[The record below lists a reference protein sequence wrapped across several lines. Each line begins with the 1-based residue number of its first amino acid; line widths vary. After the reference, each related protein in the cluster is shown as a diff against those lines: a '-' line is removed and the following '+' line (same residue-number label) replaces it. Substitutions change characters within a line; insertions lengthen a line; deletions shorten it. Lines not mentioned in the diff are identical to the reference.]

1 MPRAPHSIS
10 LEAGLDQPGSASGST
25 SPVRRC
31 LLSTQRWVLRH
42 VLQDLKPYTRGI
54 TISLVAG
61 LAMVATSLA
70 VPPLTGAA
78 VDAAESKDLRRVGVL
93 AAVLLVVGVV
103 EAVLVFIRR
112 YTASGY
118 AIRVEQDLRRK
129 AFHHLQRLPLHVHDS
144 MPSGQVISRLVGDLS
159 QLRRFLAFAGP
170 SLLLNALQFL
180 GALILMLRL
189 HPLLTLLTVVLY
201 LPTVYASIAFMRTY
215 KAQARLVRDR
225 NGDVATSVEQSVA
238 GIRIIK
244 SLGRGPHVTALFTG
258 RADDLRAA
266 SITAVRTRAGFWTT
280 LSLVPNLNLAVVA
293 SAGAYGVSQGQLTV
307 GEVGAFLT
315 ALLMLSGP
323 LAMFGANLA
332 AAEEANAAY
341 TRVVELL
348 ETPREILESEHAVV
362 LEPGQPAD
370 VVLED
375 VWFRYAES
383 DQWVLRGV
391 DLTVRAGETVAIVG
405 ATGSGKTTL
414 AMLIPRL
421 YDVTTGT
428 VRLAGV
434 DVRELSAHSLA
445 RTVAVALEEATL
457 FSRSVRDNVV
467 LGRPD
472 ATETEVE
479 AALRAGG
486 AEFVHDLPQG
496 LDTRIGEQG
505 VSLSGGQRQRVA
517 LARAVLARPAVLVL
531 DDPLSAVDVTTEAR
545 VHAALHEVLENVT
558 TLIVAHRPSTLVLAD
573 RVAWIEDGRVRAY
586 GRHEQLLADPDYRA
600 LLSAAHPELVP

>member
-1 MPRAPHSIS
+1 
-10 LEAGLDQPGSASGST
+10 
-25 SPVRRC
+25 
-31 LLSTQRWVLRH
+31 VLG
-42 VLQDLKPYTRGI
+42 DLKPYWRGI
-54 TISLVAG
+54 TVSSVAG
-61 LAMVATSLA
+61 FAMVGTSLA

-78 VDAAESKDLRRVGVL
+78 VDAAELKDLGKVTVL

-103 EAVLVFIRR
+103 EAVLVFVRR

-118 AIRVEQDLRRK
+118 AIKVEQDLRRR

-170 SLLLNALQFL
+170 SLIMNALQFL
-180 GALILMLRL
+180 GALVLMVRL
-189 HPLLTLLTVVLY
+189 HPLLTLLTIVLY
-201 LPTVYASIAFMRTY
+201 LPTVYASIGFMRTY
-215 KAQARLVRDR
+215 KSQAREVRDR

-244 SLGRGPHVTALFTG
+244 SLGRGPHVTSLFAS
-258 RADDLRAA
+258 RADELRDA
-266 SITAVRTRAGFWTT
+266 SIKAVRTRAGFWTS
-280 LSLVPNLNLAVVA
+280 LSLIPNLNLAVVA
-293 SAGAYGVSQGQLTV
+293 AAGAYGVAQGQLTA
-307 GEVGAFLT
+307 GEVAAFLT

-323 LAMFGANLA
+323 MAMFGANLA

-348 ETPREILESEHAVV
+348 DTPREILEAESTVELDPTAPAELV
-362 LEPGQPAD
+362 LD
-370 VVLED
+370 D
-375 VWFRYAES
+375 VWFRYS
-383 DQWVLRGV
+383 DDDQWVLRGV
-391 DLTVRAGETVAIVG
+391 DLTIRAGETVAVVG
-405 ATGSGKTTL
+405 STGSGKTTL
-414 AMLIPRL
+414 AMLVPRL
-421 YDVTTGT
+421 YDATAGA
-428 VRLAGV
+428 VRIAGV
-434 DVRELSAHSLA
+434 DVRGASSHSLA

-472 ATETEVE
+472 ASEDEIE

-486 AEFVHDLPQG
+486 AEFVHDLPEG

-545 VHAALHEVLENVT
+545 VHAALHEVLEHVT
-558 TLIVAHRPSTLVLAD
+558 TLIVAHRPSTLMLAD
-573 RVAWIEDGRVRAY
+573 RVAWLEDGRVRAF
-586 GRHEQLLADPDYRA
+586 GPHEQLLADDDYRA
-600 LLSAAHPELVP
+600 LLSAAHPELVT